1 MISSQAIII
10 KPDWHYSLENG
21 TILHFKMGQNG
32 GTYGLQRTGQILWVI
47 LNIVKNYNFLTTFLL
62 F

>member
-1 MISSQAIII
+1 MISSEAIII

-47 LNIVKNYNFLTTFLL
+47 LTIVKKL
-62 F
+62 